1 MLAKQMSPSVILTE
15 IDTAR
20 AFYEKY
26 FDAKTLFDAG
36 FYLVL
41 KVGAAEFAMMVAG
54 ECGSAPYGGA
64 GLIYNFQVDDVDKE
78 YDRLITQGLEAV
90 MPLEDHPWGD
100 RGFSIDD
107 PNGISLYIY
116 TEKEPDESFK
126 QFYKG

>member
-1 MLAKQMSPSVILTE
+1 MLPKQMSPSVILTE